1 MSMRTG
7 SARWLAAFP
16 AVPVIAVAGG
26 AGISADAGEGYTVT
40 VLGSGASMSHL
51 VGTSRE
57 PLTNPDDITL
67 MGGRP

>member
-7 SARWLAAFP
+7 SARWLAAFA

-40 VLGSGASMSHL
+40 VLGSGASN
-51 VGTSRE
+51 GTTWWARAGSR
-57 PLTNPDDITL
+57 
-67 MGGRP
+67 